1 MKAMRRIMVGLAISC
16 SSLDPHPAS
25 FAAASPCAARLE
37 IRHLAPGRLAEP
49 GRIETGRVE
58 DRLGPGDQIGDQMAL
73 SANTVKSHTRSLF
86 TKLAAHNRVQALSAA
101 RERGLIGSQ

>member
-1 MKAMRRIMVGLAISC
+1 MTSQTADAELVDVGERLRAIRRLRRATLKTVAERAELCEHEVLLLIARGLTTQ
-16 SSLDPHPAS
+16 
-25 FAAASPCAARLE
+25 E
-37 IRHLAPGRLAEP
+37 
-49 GRIETGRVE
+49 
-58 DRLGPGDQIGDQMAL
+58 IGDQMAL